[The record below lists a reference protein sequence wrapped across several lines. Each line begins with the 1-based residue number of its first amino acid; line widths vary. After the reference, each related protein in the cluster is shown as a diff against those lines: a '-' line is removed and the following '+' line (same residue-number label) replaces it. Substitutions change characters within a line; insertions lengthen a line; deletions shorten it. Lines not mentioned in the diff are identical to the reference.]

1 MLLKEKPRYKKPNYS
16 PKINPYK
23 TKLLETAKDIINNSS
38 IIIFTRYQKENI
50 SLKATDLV
58 KYNLDI
64 EEIGGDI
71 KVIRNSILKIALE
84 ESNLKDLAPKMRGAL
99 IINYT
104 KKDPI
109 SLAKKLNEIIS
120 YFKKEKN
127 IKEDI
132 PEIVFGILNGK
143 LISAEEVKK
152 LANLPPKEVLL
163 AQLLGTMKAPVTNFA
178 VVLKNVLNKLVWAL
192 NAVKEKKE
200 GK

>member
-1 MLLKEKPRYKKPNYS
+1 MLKDKPRQIKSNYS
-16 PKINPYK
+16 PKVNPLK
-23 TKLLETAKDIINNSS
+23 SKLLEKAKDIINNSS
-38 IIIFTRYQKENI
+38 IVIFTKYQKENI

-64 EEIGGDI
+64 EEVGGDI

-104 KKDPI
+104 KSDPI
-109 SLAKKLNEIIS
+109 ALAKKLNEIIQ

-132 PEIVFGILNGK
+132 PEVVFGVLNGK
-143 LISAEEVKK
+143 VISANEIKT
-152 LANLPPKEVLL
+152 LATLPPKEVLL

-178 VVLKNVLNKLVWAL
+178 VVLKNILNKLVWAL
-192 NAVKEKKE
+192 NAVKDKKE

>member
-1 MLLKEKPRYKKPNYS
+1 MLLKEKPRQKKADYS
-16 PKINPYK
+16 PKINPDK

-38 IIIFTRYQKENI
+38 IIIFTRYQKENV
-50 SLKATDLV
+50 SLKVTDLV

-84 ESNLKDLAPKMRGAL
+84 ESNLNDIAPKMRGAL

-109 SLAKKLNEIIS
+109 SLAKKISEIVS
-120 YFKKEKN
+120 YFRKEKN

-132 PEIVFGILNGK
+132 PEIAFGILNGK

-152 LANLPPKEVLL
+152 LASLPPKEVLL
-163 AQLLGTMKAPVTNFA
+163 AQLLGTMKAPITNFA
-178 VVLKNVLNKLVWAL
+178 LVLKNVLNKLVWAL

>member
-1 MLLKEKPRYKKPNYS
+1 MLLKEKPRQKKADYS
-16 PKINPYK
+16 PKINPDK

-84 ESNLKDLAPKMRGAL
+84 ESNLKEIAPKMRGAL

-109 SLAKKLNEIIS
+109 SLAKKINEIIS

-127 IKEDI
+127 IKEDV
-132 PEIVFGILNGK
+132 PEIAFGILNGK

-163 AQLLGTMKAPVTNFA
+163 AQLLGTMKAPITNFA

>member
-1 MLLKEKPRYKKPNYS
+1 MLLKEKPRYKKPDYS
-16 PKINPYK
+16 PKVNPDK
-23 TKLLETAKDIINNSS
+23 TKLLETAKNIINDSS
-38 IIIFTRYQKENI
+38 IIIFTRYQKENV
-50 SLKATDLV
+50 SLKATNLV

-84 ESNLKDLAPKMRGAL
+84 ESNLKDIAPKMRGAL

-109 SLAKKLNEIIS
+109 SLAKKINEIIS

-127 IKEDI
+127 IKEDV
-132 PEIVFGILNGK
+132 PEIAFGILNGK

-152 LANLPPKEVLL
+152 LASLPSKEVLL
-163 AQLLGTMKAPVTNFA
+163 AQLLGTMKAPITNFA

>member
-1 MLLKEKPRYKKPNYS
+1 MLLKEKPRYKKPDYS
-16 PKINPYK
+16 PKVNPNK

-109 SLAKKLNEIIS
+109 SLAKKIGEIIS
-120 YFKKEKN
+120 YFRKEKN

-132 PEIVFGILNGK
+132 PEIAFGILNGK
-143 LISAEEVKK
+143 LITAEEVKK

-163 AQLLGTMKAPVTNFA
+163 AQLLGTMKAPITNFA

>member
-1 MLLKEKPRYKKPNYS
+1 MLLKEKPRYKKPDYS
-16 PKINPYK
+16 PKVNPNK

-84 ESNLKDLAPKMRGAL
+84 ESDLKELAPKMRGAL

-109 SLAKKLNEIIS
+109 ILAKKIGEIIS
-120 YFKKEKN
+120 YFRKEKN

-132 PEIVFGILNGK
+132 PEIAFGILNGK
-143 LISAEEVKK
+143 VITAEEVKK

-163 AQLLGTMKAPVTNFA
+163 AQLLGTMKAPITNFA

>member
-1 MLLKEKPRYKKPNYS
+1 MLLKEKPRQRKPDYS
-16 PKINPYK
+16 PKINPDK
-23 TKLLETAKDIINNSS
+23 TKLLESAKDIINNSS
-38 IIIFTRYQKENI
+38 IIIFTRYQKENA

-71 KVIRNSILKIALE
+71 KLIRNSILKIALE
-84 ESNLKDLAPKMRGAL
+84 ESNLKDIAPKMRGAL

-109 SLAKKLNEIIS
+109 SLAKKISEIVS
-120 YFKKEKN
+120 YFRKEKN

-132 PEIVFGILNGK
+132 PEIAFGILNGK

-152 LANLPPKEVLL
+152 LASLPPKEVLL
-163 AQLLGTMKAPVTNFA
+163 AQLLGTMKAPITNFA

>member
-1 MLLKEKPRYKKPNYS
+1 MMLKEKPRQIKENYS
-16 PKINPYK
+16 PKINPTK
-23 TKLLETAKDIINNSS
+23 SKLLETAKDIINNSS
-38 IIIFTRYQKENI
+38 LVVFTKYQKENI

-84 ESNLKDLAPKMRGAL
+84 ESNLKEIAPKMRGAL

-104 KKDPI
+104 KNDPI
-109 SLAKKLNEIIS
+109 ALAKKINEIIS
-120 YFKKEKN
+120 YFKKDKN

-132 PEIVFGILNGK
+132 PEIVFGILDGK
-143 LISAEEVKK
+143 FISANEVKT
-152 LANLPPKEVLL
+152 LATLPSKEVLL

-178 VVLKNVLNKLVWAL
+178 VVLKNILNKLVWAL
-192 NAVKEKKE
+192 NAVKDKKE

>member
-1 MLLKEKPRYKKPNYS
+1 MLLKEKPRQKKADYS
-16 PKINPYK
+16 PKINPDK

-38 IIIFTRYQKENI
+38 IIIFTRYQKENV
-50 SLKATDLV
+50 SLKATNLV

-84 ESNLKDLAPKMRGAL
+84 ESNLNDIAPKMRGAL

-109 SLAKKLNEIIS
+109 SLAKKISEIVS
-120 YFKKEKN
+120 YFRKEKN

-132 PEIVFGILNGK
+132 PEIAFGILNGK

-163 AQLLGTMKAPVTNFA
+163 AQLLGTMKAPITNFA

>member
-1 MLLKEKPRYKKPNYS
+1 MLLKEKPRYKKPDYS
-16 PKINPYK
+16 PKVNPNK

-84 ESNLKDLAPKMRGAL
+84 ESNLKELAPKMRGAL

-109 SLAKKLNEIIS
+109 SLAKKIGEIIS
-120 YFKKEKN
+120 YFRKEKN
-127 IKEDI
+127 IREDI
-132 PEIVFGILNGK
+132 PEIAFGILNGK
-143 LISAEEVKK
+143 LITAEEVKK

-163 AQLLGTMKAPVTNFA
+163 AQLLGTMKAPITNFA

>member
-1 MLLKEKPRYKKPNYS
+1 MMLKEKPRQIKENYS
-16 PKINPYK
+16 PKINPTK
-23 TKLLETAKDIINNSS
+23 SKLLETAKDIINNSS
-38 IIIFTRYQKENI
+38 LVVFTKYQKENI

-84 ESNLKDLAPKMRGAL
+84 ESNLKEIAPKMRGAL

-104 KKDPI
+104 KNGPI
-109 SLAKKLNEIIS
+109 ALAKKINEIIS
-120 YFKKEKN
+120 YFKKDKN

-132 PEIVFGILNGK
+132 PEIVFGILDGK
-143 LISAEEVKK
+143 FISANEVKT
-152 LANLPPKEVLL
+152 LATLPSKEVLL

-178 VVLKNVLNKLVWAL
+178 VVLKNILNKLVWAL
-192 NAVKEKKE
+192 NAVKDKKE

>member
-1 MLLKEKPRYKKPNYS
+1 MILKEKPRQIKPDYS
-16 PKINPYK
+16 PKVNPVK
-23 TKLLETAKDIINNSS
+23 SKLLETAKDIINNSS
-38 IIIFTRYQKENI
+38 IVIFTKYQKENI

-64 EEIGGDI
+64 EDIGGDI

-84 ESNLKDLAPKMRGAL
+84 EINLKEIAPKMRGAL

-104 KKDPI
+104 KNDPI
-109 SLAKKLNEIIS
+109 ALAKKLNEIIS

-143 LISAEEVKK
+143 FISANEVKI

-163 AQLLGTMKAPVTNFA
+163 SQLLGTMKAPITNFA

-192 NAVKEKKE
+192 NAVKDKKE

>member
-38 IIIFTRYQKENI
+38 IIIFTKYQKENI

>member
-1 MLLKEKPRYKKPNYS
+1 MLLKEKPRQKKSDYS
-16 PKINPYK
+16 PKINPDK
-23 TKLLETAKDIINNSS
+23 TRLLETAKDIINNSS
-38 IIIFTRYQKENI
+38 IIIFTKYQKENV
-50 SLKATDLV
+50 SLKATDLT

-64 EEIGGDI
+64 EETGGDI

-84 ESNLKDLAPKMRGAL
+84 ESNLEYIAPKMRGAL

-109 SLAKKLNEIIS
+109 SLAKKISEIIS
-120 YFKKEKN
+120 HFRKEKN

-132 PEIVFGILNGK
+132 PEIAFGILNGK

-152 LANLPPKEVLL
+152 LANLPPKEILL
-163 AQLLGTMKAPVTNFA
+163 AQLLGTIKAPITNFA
-178 VVLKNVLNKLVWAL
+178 VVLKNVVSKLVWVL

>member
-1 MLLKEKPRYKKPNYS
+1 MLLKEKPRQRKPGYS
-16 PKINPYK
+16 PKINPDK
-23 TKLLETAKDIINNSS
+23 TKLLESAKDIINNSS

-71 KVIRNSILKIALE
+71 KLIRNSILKIALE
-84 ESNLKDLAPKMRGAL
+84 ETNLKDIAPKMRGAL

-132 PEIVFGILNGK
+132 PEIAFGILNGK

-152 LANLPPKEVLL
+152 LASLPPKEVLL
-163 AQLLGTMKAPVTNFA
+163 AQLLGTMKAPITNFA
-178 VVLKNVLNKLVWAL
+178 IVLKNVLNKLVWVL

>member
-1 MLLKEKPRYKKPNYS
+1 MLLKEKPRQKKADYS
-16 PKINPYK
+16 PKINPDK

-38 IIIFTRYQKENI
+38 IIIFTRYQKENV

-109 SLAKKLNEIIS
+109 SLAKKINEIIS

-127 IKEDI
+127 IKEDV
-132 PEIVFGILNGK
+132 PEIAFGILNGK

-163 AQLLGTMKAPVTNFA
+163 AQLLGTMKAPITNFA

>member
-1 MLLKEKPRYKKPNYS
+1 MLKEKPRQIKENYS
-16 PKINPYK
+16 PKINPTK
-23 TKLLETAKDIINNSS
+23 SKLLETAKDIINNSS
-38 IIIFTRYQKENI
+38 LVVFTKYQKENI

-84 ESNLKDLAPKMRGAL
+84 ESNLKEIAPKMRGAL

-104 KKDPI
+104 KNDPI
-109 SLAKKLNEIIS
+109 ALAKKINEIIS
-120 YFKKEKN
+120 YFKKDKN

-143 LISAEEVKK
+143 FISANEVKT
-152 LANLPPKEVLL
+152 LATLPSKEVLL

-178 VVLKNVLNKLVWAL
+178 VVLKNILNKLVWAL
-192 NAVKEKKE
+192 NAVKDKKE

>member
-1 MLLKEKPRYKKPNYS
+1 MLLKEKPRYKKPDYS
-16 PKINPYK
+16 PKVNPNK

-38 IIIFTRYQKENI
+38 IVIFTRYQKESV

-84 ESNLKDLAPKMRGAL
+84 ESNLKELAPKMRGAL

-109 SLAKKLNEIIS
+109 SLAKKIGEIIS
-120 YFKKEKN
+120 YFRKEKN

-132 PEIVFGILNGK
+132 PEIAFGILNGK

-163 AQLLGTMKAPVTNFA
+163 AQLLGTMKAPITNFA

>member
-163 AQLLGTMKAPVTNFA
+163 AQLLGTMKAPITNFA

>member
-1 MLLKEKPRYKKPNYS
+1 MLLKEKPRQKKADYY
-16 PKINPYK
+16 PKINPDK
-23 TKLLETAKDIINNSS
+23 TKLLETAKDIINNYS
-38 IIIFTRYQKENI
+38 IIIFTRYQKENV
-50 SLKATDLV
+50 SLKVTDLV

-84 ESNLKDLAPKMRGAL
+84 ESNLNDIAPKMRGAL

-109 SLAKKLNEIIS
+109 SLAKKISEIVS
-120 YFKKEKN
+120 YFRKEKN

-132 PEIVFGILNGK
+132 PEIAFGILNGK

-152 LANLPPKEVLL
+152 LASLPPKEVLL
-163 AQLLGTMKAPVTNFA
+163 AQLLGTMKAPITNFA

>member
-1 MLLKEKPRYKKPNYS
+1 MLLKEKPRYKKPDYS
-16 PKINPYK
+16 PKINPDK

-38 IIIFTRYQKENI
+38 IIIFTRYQKENV
-50 SLKATDLV
+50 SLKATNLV

-84 ESNLKDLAPKMRGAL
+84 ESNLKELAPKMRGAL

-109 SLAKKLNEIIS
+109 ILAKKIGEIIS
-120 YFKKEKN
+120 YFRKEKN

-132 PEIVFGILNGK
+132 PEIAFGILNGK
-143 LISAEEVKK
+143 LITAEEVKK

-163 AQLLGTMKAPVTNFA
+163 AQLLGTMKAPITNFA

>member
-1 MLLKEKPRYKKPNYS
+1 MLLKEKPRQKKADYS
-16 PKINPYK
+16 PKINPDK

-38 IIIFTRYQKENI
+38 IIIFTRYQKENV
-50 SLKATDLV
+50 SLKATNLV

-84 ESNLKDLAPKMRGAL
+84 ESNLKDIAPKMRGAL

-109 SLAKKLNEIIS
+109 SLAKKINEIIS

-127 IKEDI
+127 IKEDV
-132 PEIVFGILNGK
+132 PEIAFGILNGK

-163 AQLLGTMKAPVTNFA
+163 AQLLGTMKAPITNFA

>member
-1 MLLKEKPRYKKPNYS
+1 MLLKEKPRYKKPDYS
-16 PKINPYK
+16 PKVNPNK
-23 TKLLETAKDIINNSS
+23 AKLLETAKDIINNSS

-84 ESNLKDLAPKMRGAL
+84 ESNLKELAPKMRGAL

-109 SLAKKLNEIIS
+109 SLAKKINEIIS

-127 IKEDI
+127 IKEDV
-132 PEIVFGILNGK
+132 PEIAFGILNGK

-163 AQLLGTMKAPVTNFA
+163 AQLLGTMKAPITNFA

>member
-1 MLLKEKPRYKKPNYS
+1 MLLKEKPRQRKRDYS
-16 PKINPYK
+16 PKINPDK
-23 TKLLETAKDIINNSS
+23 TKLLESAKDIINNSS
-38 IIIFTRYQKENI
+38 IIIFTRYQKENV

-84 ESNLKDLAPKMRGAL
+84 ESSLKDIAPKMRGAL

-132 PEIVFGILNGK
+132 PEIAFGILNGK

-163 AQLLGTMKAPVTNFA
+163 AQLLGTMKAPITNFA
-178 VVLKNVLNKLVWAL
+178 IVLKNVLNKLVWAL

>member
-1 MLLKEKPRYKKPNYS
+1 MMLKDKPRQIKSNHS
-16 PKINPYK
+16 PKVNPLK
-23 TKLLETAKDIINNSS
+23 SKLLEKAKDIINNSS
-38 IIIFTRYQKENI
+38 IVIFTKYQKENI

-64 EEIGGDI
+64 EEVGGDI

-104 KKDPI
+104 KSDPI
-109 SLAKKLNEIIS
+109 ALAKKLNEIIQ

-132 PEIVFGILNGK
+132 PEVVFGVLNGK
-143 LISAEEVKK
+143 VISANEIKT
-152 LANLPPKEVLL
+152 LATLPPKEVLL

-178 VVLKNVLNKLVWAL
+178 VVLKNILNKLVWAL
-192 NAVKEKKE
+192 NAVKDKKE

>member
-1 MLLKEKPRYKKPNYS
+1 MLLKEKPRYKKPDYS
-16 PKINPYK
+16 PRVNLNK
-23 TKLLETAKDIINNSS
+23 TKLLEAAKDIINNSS
-38 IIIFTRYQKENI
+38 IIIFTRYQKENV

-84 ESNLKDLAPKMRGAL
+84 ESNLKELAPKMRGAL

-127 IKEDI
+127 IKEDV
-132 PEIVFGILNGK
+132 PEIAFGILNGK

-163 AQLLGTMKAPVTNFA
+163 AQLLGTMKAPITNFA

>member
-1 MLLKEKPRYKKPNYS
+1 MLLKEKPRYKKPDYS
-16 PKINPYK
+16 PKINPNK

-109 SLAKKLNEIIS
+109 SLAKKINEIIS

-127 IKEDI
+127 IKEDV
-132 PEIVFGILNGK
+132 PEIAFGILNGK

-163 AQLLGTMKAPVTNFA
+163 AQLLGTMKAPITNFA

>member
-1 MLLKEKPRYKKPNYS
+1 MLLKEKPRYKKPDYS
-16 PKINPYK
+16 PKVNLNK
-23 TKLLETAKDIINNSS
+23 TKLLEAAKDIINNSS
-38 IIIFTRYQKENI
+38 IIIFTRYQKENV

-84 ESNLKDLAPKMRGAL
+84 ESNLKELAPKMRGAL

-127 IKEDI
+127 IKEDV
-132 PEIVFGILNGK
+132 PEIAFGILNGK

-163 AQLLGTMKAPVTNFA
+163 AQLLGTMKAPITNFA

>member
-1 MLLKEKPRYKKPNYS
+1 MLLKEKPRQKKSDYS
-16 PKINPYK
+16 PKINPDK
-23 TKLLETAKDIINNSS
+23 TRLLETAKDIINNSS
-38 IIIFTRYQKENI
+38 IIIFTKYQKENV
-50 SLKATDLV
+50 SLKATDLT

-64 EEIGGDI
+64 EETGGDI

-84 ESNLKDLAPKMRGAL
+84 ESNLEYIAPKMRGAL

-109 SLAKKLNEIIS
+109 SLAKKISEIIS
-120 YFKKEKN
+120 HFRKEKN

-132 PEIVFGILNGK
+132 PEIAFGILNGK
-143 LISAEEVKK
+143 LISAEEIKK
-152 LANLPPKEVLL
+152 LANLPPKEILL
-163 AQLLGTMKAPVTNFA
+163 AQLLGTIKAPITNFA
-178 VVLKNVLNKLVWAL
+178 VVLKNVVSKLVWVL

>member
-1 MLLKEKPRYKKPNYS
+1 MLLKEKPRQRKPDYS
-16 PKINPYK
+16 SKINPDK
-23 TKLLETAKDIINNSS
+23 TKLLESAKDIINNSS

-109 SLAKKLNEIIS
+109 SLAKKINEIIS

-132 PEIVFGILNGK
+132 PEIAFGILNGK

-152 LANLPPKEVLL
+152 LASLPPKEVLL
-163 AQLLGTMKAPVTNFA
+163 AQLLGTMKAPITNFA

>member
-1 MLLKEKPRYKKPNYS
+1 MLLKEKPRQKKADYS
-16 PKINPYK
+16 PKINPDK

-50 SLKATDLV
+50 SLKATNLV

-84 ESNLKDLAPKMRGAL
+84 ESNLKDIAPKMRGAL

-109 SLAKKLNEIIS
+109 SLAKKINEIIS

-132 PEIVFGILNGK
+132 PEIAFGILNGK

-163 AQLLGTMKAPVTNFA
+163 AQLLGTMKAPITNFA

>member
-16 PKINPYK
+16 PKINPNK

>member
-16 PKINPYK
+16 PKINPDK

-84 ESNLKDLAPKMRGAL
+84 ESDLKEIAPKMRGAL

-109 SLAKKLNEIIS
+109 SLAKKINEIIS

-127 IKEDI
+127 IKEDV
-132 PEIVFGILNGK
+132 PEIAFGILNGK

-152 LANLPPKEVLL
+152 LANL
-163 AQLLGTMKAPVTNFA
+163 AT
-178 VVLKNVLNKLVWAL
+178 
-192 NAVKEKKE
+192 
-200 GK
+200 

>member
-1 MLLKEKPRYKKPNYS
+1 MLLKEKPRQKKADYS
-16 PKINPYK
+16 PKINPDK

-38 IIIFTRYQKENI
+38 IIIFTRYQKENV
-50 SLKATDLV
+50 SLKATNLV

-84 ESNLKDLAPKMRGAL
+84 ESNLNDIAPKMRGAL

-109 SLAKKLNEIIS
+109 SLAKKISEIVS
-120 YFKKEKN
+120 YFRKEKN

-132 PEIVFGILNGK
+132 PEIAFGILNGK

-163 AQLLGTMKAPVTNFA
+163 AQLLGTMKAPITNLA

>member
-1 MLLKEKPRYKKPNYS
+1 MLLKEKPRHRKPDYS
-16 PKINPYK
+16 PKINPDK

-38 IIIFTRYQKENI
+38 IIIFTKYQKENI

-84 ESNLKDLAPKMRGAL
+84 ESNLKDIAQKMRGAL

-120 YFKKEKN
+120 FFKKEKN
-127 IKEDI
+127 VKEDI
-132 PEIVFGILNGK
+132 PEIAFGILNGK

-163 AQLLGTMKAPVTNFA
+163 AQLLGTMKAPITNFA
-178 VVLKNVLNKLVWAL
+178 VVLKNVVNKLVWVL

>member
-1 MLLKEKPRYKKPNYS
+1 MLLKEKPRQKKADYS
-16 PKINPYK
+16 PKINPDK

-38 IIIFTRYQKENI
+38 IIIFTKYQKENI

-84 ESNLKDLAPKMRGAL
+84 ESNLKDIAQKMRGAL

-120 YFKKEKN
+120 FFKKEKN
-127 IKEDI
+127 VKEDI
-132 PEIVFGILNGK
+132 PEIAFGILNGK

-163 AQLLGTMKAPVTNFA
+163 AQLLGTMKAPITNFA
-178 VVLKNVLNKLVWAL
+178 VVLKNVVNKLVWVL

>member
-1 MLLKEKPRYKKPNYS
+1 MLLKEKPRQKKADYS
-16 PKINPYK
+16 PKINPDK

-84 ESNLKDLAPKMRGAL
+84 ESNLKDIAPKMRGAL

-109 SLAKKLNEIIS
+109 SLAKKINEIIS

-127 IKEDI
+127 IKEDV
-132 PEIVFGILNGK
+132 PEIAFGILNGK

-163 AQLLGTMKAPVTNFA
+163 AQLLGTMKAPITNFA